1 MRQSICDLV
10 DFTVTCP
17 EVAEPNSPVHDIRA
31 RGNLP
36 LVLDHD
42 MVIELKRCELLENW
56 RATCTLGRARLDKLV
71 QETASRITAALEDD
85 EPTDMPSLAMDTAA
99 FFLLALRQKGVKYP
113 CNIASCQVSYVTSES
128 GGKYGQVVI
137 N

>member
-1 MRQSICDLV
+1 MRHFMVASA

-17 EVAEPNSPVHDIRA
+17 EGDETNSPIQEIRA

-36 LVLDHD
+36 LVLERDL
-42 MVIELKRCELLENW
+42 VIELKRSELLENW
-56 RATCTLGRARLDKLV
+56 RETCSLGRARLDRLV
-71 QETASRITAALEDD
+71 HETAGRIHDALDDD
-85 EPTDMPSLAMDTAA
+85 EILDMPALATDTAA

-113 CNIASCQVSYVTSES
+113 CNMASCAVSYLEDEVL
-128 GGKYGQVVI
+128 I